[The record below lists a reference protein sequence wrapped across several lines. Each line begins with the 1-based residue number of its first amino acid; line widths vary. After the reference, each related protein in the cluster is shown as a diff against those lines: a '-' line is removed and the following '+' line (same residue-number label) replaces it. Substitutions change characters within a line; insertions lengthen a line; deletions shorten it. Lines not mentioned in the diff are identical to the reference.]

1 MLLGNGQWEAKNLP
15 TETSQKAL
23 KAEIK
28 NEVMQE
34 LREID
39 SKPTNGGNNNS
50 GNKNGGT
57 NPNIICKK
65 CKEKGHIAKNCPKK
79 GAKQEK
85 KEETKSTNP
94 YKVKPKEGEAQVKT
108 INGTQCSWCDRC
120 NRWTSGDKRH
130 ATAQHKTREELQNAS
145 GGGNPSGAQA
155 GNLAAGSLGSF
166 LGGGLSR
173 TNFLGAGHA

>member
-1 MLLGNGQWEAKNLP
+1 MLP

-34 LREID
+34 LRKIEP
-39 SKPTNGGNNNS
+39 KPTNGGT
-50 GNKNGGT
+50 KNGKKDGAT
-57 NPNIICKK
+57 NPNVTCRK

-79 GAKQEK
+79 PAQQGGR
-85 KEETKSTNP
+85 EENKPTSP
-94 YKVKPKEGEAQVKT
+94 YKVKPKDGEAQVKS
-108 INGTQCSWCDRC
+108 INGAQCSWCDWC
-120 NRWTSGDKRH
+120 NQWTYGDKRH
-130 ATAQHKTREELQNAS
+130 ATAQHKTREELQNTS
-145 GGGNPSGAQA
+145 SGGNPSGAQA

>member
-1 MLLGNGQWEAKNLP
+1 MVRGAKNLL

-34 LREID
+34 LRKIEP
-39 SKPTNGGNNNS
+39 KPTNGGNNNS
-50 GNKNGGT
+50 GNKNGGM

-65 CKEKGHIAKNCPKK
+65 CKEKGHIGKNCPKK
-79 GAKQEK
+79 GAQQGK

-94 YKVKPKEGEAQVKT
+94 YKSNPRMVRLKQVKA
-108 INGTQCSWCDRC
+108 INGTQCSWCDWC
-120 NRWTSGDKRH
+120 NRWTFGDKRH

-173 TNFLGAGHA
+173 TSFLGARHA